1 MGQFTGSTV
10 EEAIQKGLKELRLSR
25 LQARIK
31 VVSREKK
38 GFLGLFKKPAV
49 VEVARL
55 EDFSQ
60 TAELKS
66 VMVEAEKLD
75 SARQKKSS
83 ESLSLSLEE
92 SLSASSSESLSE
104 SLSDSLS
111 ESLSDSLVQAASE
124 SFVEEFQ
131 SESVSSDEK
140 SYPNISEAAEAI
152 GNYIQ
157 TIIYE
162 MDIEANVLLD
172 YSRRVINLQ
181 IETSEPGRVIGYH
194 GKVLKSLQLLAQNF
208 LHDRYSKHFSVS
220 LNVNDYIEHRTE
232 TLIEFAKKISNRVL
246 ETGQDYVM
254 DPMTNSERKIV
265 HKTIA
270 QVAGVESY
278 SEGSDPNRY
287 IVVTLGD

>member
-75 SARQKKSS
+75 SARHKKSS

-104 SLSDSLS
+104 SLS
-111 ESLSDSLVQAASE
+111 ESFGQAASE

-152 GNYIQ
+152 GHYIQ

-270 QVAGVESY
+270 QVSGVESY

>member
-92 SLSASSSESLSE
+92 SLSASSSE
-104 SLSDSLS
+104 SLS

-270 QVAGVESY
+270 QVSGVESY

>member
-75 SARQKKSS
+75 SVRQKKSS

-104 SLSDSLS
+104 SL
-111 ESLSDSLVQAASE
+111 VQVASE

-270 QVAGVESY
+270 QVSGVESY

>member
-92 SLSASSSESLSE
+92 SLSASLSESLSE
-104 SLSDSLS
+104 SLAQ
-111 ESLSDSLVQAASE
+111 VASE

-270 QVAGVESY
+270 QVSGVESY

>member
-92 SLSASSSESLSE
+92 SLSASSSE
-104 SLSDSLS
+104 SLS

-220 LNVNDYIEHRTE
+220 LNVNDYMEHRTE

-270 QVAGVESY
+270 QVSGVESY

>member
-104 SLSDSLS
+104 SLAQ
-111 ESLSDSLVQAASE
+111 VASE

-270 QVAGVESY
+270 QVSGVESY

>member
-38 GFLGLFKKPAV
+38 GFLGLFRKPAV

-92 SLSASSSESLSE
+92 SLSASSSE
-104 SLSDSLS
+104 SLS

-270 QVAGVESY
+270 QVSGVESY

>member
-104 SLSDSLS
+104 SLAQ
-111 ESLSDSLVQAASE
+111 VASE

-162 MDIEANVLLD
+162 MDIEANILLD
-172 YSRRVINLQ
+172 YSRRAINLQ

-270 QVAGVESY
+270 QVSGVESY

>member
-104 SLSDSLS
+104 
-111 ESLSDSLVQAASE
+111 SLVQAASE

-270 QVAGVESY
+270 QVSGVESY